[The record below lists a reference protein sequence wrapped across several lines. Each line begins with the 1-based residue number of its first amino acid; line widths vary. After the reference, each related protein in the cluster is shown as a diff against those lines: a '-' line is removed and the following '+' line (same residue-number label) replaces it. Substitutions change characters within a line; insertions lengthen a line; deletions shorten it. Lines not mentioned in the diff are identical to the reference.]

1 MRLENPGPN
10 LFVGDCAIILVP
22 HDTTLLV
29 LLLENIWS
37 NLDLFSQSEKL
48 ERMVT
53 RWKLFT
59 EIGNKYLF

>member
-1 MRLENPGPN
+1 MRLEDPASD
-10 LFVGDCAIILVP
+10 LFVGDCAILVVP

-48 ERMVT
+48 EE
-53 RWKLFT
+53 W
-59 EIGNKYLF
+59 

>member
-48 ERMVT
+48 EE
-53 RWKLFT
+53 W
-59 EIGNKYLF
+59 